1 MTRIAYL
8 QRVFMSVPFRPAR
21 RPAMQTNQQ
30 SRSATILAFPAAA
43 RRSALI
49 LSNKAKFAAEL
60 AALKEKHADI
70 DGWYH
75 QAAIEAEATK
85 PHS

>member
-1 MTRIAYL
+1 
-8 QRVFMSVPFRPAR
+8 
-21 RPAMQTNQQ
+21 MQPNPR
-30 SRSATILAFPAAA
+30 SPSATILAFPTAT

-60 AALKEKHADI
+60 AALKGKRIDI

-75 QAAIEAEATK
+75 QAAIEDEAK
-85 PHS
+85 KSHS